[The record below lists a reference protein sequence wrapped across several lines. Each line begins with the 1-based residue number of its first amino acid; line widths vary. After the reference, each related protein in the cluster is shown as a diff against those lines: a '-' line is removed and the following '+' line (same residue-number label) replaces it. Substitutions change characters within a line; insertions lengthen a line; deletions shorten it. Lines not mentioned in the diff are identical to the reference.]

1 MTILHNGHTTVDTSL
16 EPDGRVRMS
25 VKVDGEEVAAPTF
38 AAADFVRAAHAV
50 VQPVMPASTRDAAL
64 ESITNALGLKQDERP
79 HWPDL
84 VLQHLEADG
93 LTITHTT
100 GDGND

>member
-1 MTILHNGHTTVDTSL
+1 MTILHNGHTTVDASL
-16 EPDGRVRMS
+16 EPDGRVRVS

-38 AAADFVRAAHAV
+38 AAVDFVRAAHAV

-64 ESITNALGLKQDERP
+64 ASITKALGWNPEERP
-79 HWPDL
+79 HWPGL
-84 VLQHLEADG
+84 VLEHLEADG